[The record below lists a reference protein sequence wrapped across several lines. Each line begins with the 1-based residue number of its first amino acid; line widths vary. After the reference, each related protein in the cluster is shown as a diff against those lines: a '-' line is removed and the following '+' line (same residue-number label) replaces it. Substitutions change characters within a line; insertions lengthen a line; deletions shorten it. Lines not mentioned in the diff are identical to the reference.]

1 MVHEVIYES
10 MDWQLSIIL
19 FVALLLRELN
29 GETEVRGYAPP
40 RKFEIRS
47 SKKTGNATKTRIL
60 LILSL
65 SMGIHL
71 YSAVLDPDLEIMG
84 DGGKAGLQ
92 KKFLALRA
100 SVWSKNNGRGGPSP
114 GSATVLLQ
122 QIILHV
128 VHVVKSAC
136 TRSRRVLPHPADWVN
151 YRTVTKS
158 TKASP
163 WMET

>member
-10 MDWQLSIIL
+10 MDWKLSITL

-40 RKFEIRS
+40 RKFEIGS

-60 LILSL
+60 LILSP

-92 KKFLALRA
+92 KKIF
-100 SVWSKNNGRGGPSP
+100 GPS
-114 GSATVLLQ
+114 SLSLV
-122 QIILHV
+122 
-128 VHVVKSAC
+128 
-136 TRSRRVLPHPADWVN
+136 
-151 YRTVTKS
+151 
-158 TKASP
+158 
-163 WMET
+163 